1 MPQHHRERYPA
12 KASGFWPVTFLLS
25 CRKSHRERRYWT
37 GPCRENGIFAAL
49 YVARLDGTRLVDFA
63 ANNLHIVQ
71 YSVPM
76 DAVVSR
82 EELRRHI
89 HVLAKVMRR
98 PPDSPARLMH
108 SAP

>member
-1 MPQHHRERYPA
+1 
-12 KASGFWPVTFLLS
+12 
-25 CRKSHRERRYWT
+25 
-37 GPCRENGIFAAL
+37 
-49 YVARLDGTRLVDFA
+49 
-63 ANNLHIVQ
+63 
-71 YSVPM
+71 M